1 MLSTDDRIRGIR
13 NRANKD
19 FVLGGLFPIHSDTPG
34 GTCGRPILDLGLE
47 LTEAMLFTLDLI
59 NSNDSILEGV
69 SLGYDIRD
77 SCYSENIGLDET
89 IDLLIADNHP
99 ISIQTCQALND
110 PAAINNISAPTI
122 GLIGAASSR
131 ISVPVASLLR
141 LFDTLQISYASSS
154 GLLSNRERY
163 TYFYRTIP
171 SDEFQAR
178 AMIDILLYFN
188 WTYVSTIY
196 SRNTYGEPGIIEFRK
211 LAAQNGICINIDE
224 GIDGDYKPGYFENLS
239 SKLLNST
246 AKVVIVFTSQNEADM
261 LLGNIS
267 VASSSKRFIWIASD
281 GWSQAVGLVTKY
293 NETAAGLFG
302 VSPQTEHV
310 DNFDSYF
317 SNLTIENDVRN
328 SWFPEVYSSE
338 FMCEL
343 NETAKRR
350 CDRNAS
356 FAQLHHY
363 VQANLAPLVIDATY
377 TFAIALHQ
385 IIQENCDQQDF
396 TWYRNN
402 GSCKGYD
409 FNNLVNGSTLLKSIS
424 KINQVSPITG
434 NLLAFDEN
442 GNVQGKYD
450 IYNYQA
456 RDDTHGRTYSFV

>member
-1 MLSTDDRIRGIR
+1 MQSFIQLLSLALCFAISASTTIFHNKEASQTVLSTDRRRIRGIR

-19 FVLGGLFPIHSDTPG
+19 FVLGGLFPIHSDAPDG
-34 GTCGRPILDLGLE
+34 RCGKPILDLGLE

-59 NSNDSILEGV
+59 NSNDSILGGI

-89 IDLLIADNHP
+89 IDLLIASNP
-99 ISIQTCQALND
+99 ISTQTCQAIGMMND
-110 PAAINNISAPTI
+110 PAAFNNISAPTL
-122 GLIGAASSR
+122 GLVGAASSR
-131 ISVPVASLLR
+131 VSVPVASLLR

-196 SRNTYGEPGIIEFRK
+196 SQNTYGEPGIIEFRK

-239 SKLLNST
+239 SKLLKST

-281 GWSQAVGLVTKY
+281 GWSQALGLVTKY

-317 SNLTIENDVRN
+317 LILR
-328 SWFPEVYSSE
+328 
-338 FMCEL
+338 
-343 NETAKRR
+343 
-350 CDRNAS
+350 
-356 FAQLHHY
+356 
-363 VQANLAPLVIDATY
+363 
-377 TFAIALHQ
+377 
-385 IIQENCDQQDF
+385 
-396 TWYRNN
+396 
-402 GSCKGYD
+402 
-409 FNNLVNGSTLLKSIS
+409 
-424 KINQVSPITG
+424 
-434 NLLAFDEN
+434 
-442 GNVQGKYD
+442 
-450 IYNYQA
+450 
-456 RDDTHGRTYSFV
+456 